1 MGLFRRTSALEV
13 SVTPAVVVPRQP
25 VTAVVTGSADKVR
38 SAKVDWGYTNFFRYH
53 WAGHADSA
61 AADISEDLWLV
72 GEVGTNY
79 GGDRESDEWVSVV
92 VVDVPNATGEFTGG
106 SFDFRI
112 PSWAPPSSKEIARW
126 SCRLTVEREGRDVE
140 ARGDFTVVARP
151 EDAYA
156 GDEPVERYDGSGQTV
171 LDIALPSPVY
181 RAGEV
186 VRGQITLTPTSDL
199 PDGDL
204 RVRWQ
209 SHRESHPLTRNPCAT
224 APVDGPIVKLGKG
237 IPLRAGNPIALPFEL
252 ALPADAAPT
261 AAAVHSSMSW
271 AIAAELFYAGFSGPM
286 TERVR
291 KPIVVVN
298 GPG

>member
-1 MGLFRRTSALEV
+1 MGLFRRDQALEV
-13 SVTPAVVVPRQP
+13 SVTPAVVVPRQT
-25 VTAVVTGSADKVR
+25 VTAAITGSADKVR

-61 AADISEDLWLV
+61 AAQVSDDLWLA
-72 GEVGTNY
+72 GQVGTNY
-79 GGDRESDEWVSVV
+79 GGDRDTDEWVSVV
-92 VVDVPNATGEFTGG
+92 VVDVPIATGEFTGG
-106 SFDFRI
+106 SFDFRV

-126 SCRLTVEREGRDVE
+126 SCRLTIDRGGRDVE
-140 ARGDFTVVARP
+140 TRGDFTVVVRP

-156 GDEPVERYDGSGQTV
+156 GDEPTERYSGSAETV
-171 LDIALPSPVY
+171 LDIALSSPVY
-181 RAGEV
+181 AAGEM
-186 VRGQITLTPTSDL
+186 VRGQVTLTPTVDL

-209 SHRESHPLTRNPCAT
+209 RHRESHPLTRNPCAT
-224 APVDGPIVKLGKG
+224 GPVDGPPVKLGKG
-237 IPLRAGNPIALPFEL
+237 ITLRAGTPITVPFAF

-271 AIAAELFYAGFSGPM
+271 AVAAELFYAGFTSHM

-291 KPIVVVN
+291 KTIVVVN
-298 GPG
+298 APA